1 MHQKYLPALY
11 FAVVCS
17 LSGFLY
23 AFDASVISGVI
34 GFKVQFIFP
43 WELSN
48 LRSAAIFSV
57 YPALGLVAFVVLGRL
72 LPETRGR
79 SLEDPENILAKR
91 V

>member
-1 MHQKYLPALY
+1 MRKKHLSALY
-11 FAVVCS
+11 FAAVCS
-17 LSGFLY
+17 LGGFL
-23 AFDASVISGVI
+23 FGFGASFISGVI

-48 LRSAAIFSV
+48 LGSAAIFFV
-57 YPALGLVAFVVLGRL
+57 YPALGLVAFVLLGWQ

-79 SLEDPENILAKR
+79 SLEDLENILAKR